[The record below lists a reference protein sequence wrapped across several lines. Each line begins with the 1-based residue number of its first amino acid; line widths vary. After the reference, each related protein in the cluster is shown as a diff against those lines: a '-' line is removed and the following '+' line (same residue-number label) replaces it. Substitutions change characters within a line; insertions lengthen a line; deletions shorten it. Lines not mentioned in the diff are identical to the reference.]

1 MYSFHKRKG
10 MVLLVLLCTAISR
23 IPAQNIY
30 HIPDLIHAAIQ
41 HMPVLQQ
48 KQAQLNSAKAA
59 VTDTRHSFL
68 PQVKLA
74 EQISLGTD
82 NSLAGAVFPMG
93 IMPSASGG
101 IRASNDM
108 QSASGNSAVV
118 YGEYELYNFGL
129 KQAKLSTAGSYVH
142 LQEADIAKEQYLIK
156 LDIARLYFGL
166 LKTQYRLLADQQ
178 NVKRYD
184 SIFRVILALT
194 RSGIRPGS
202 DSSLAKAELSKARIS
217 LQQTKGAV
225 AQYKEQLAY
234 YTGIAAADLRIDS
247 MPAKFSLQ
255 QPAPVIVSPDG
266 SGNPLLDYYTR
277 KKEVFASYDQLIR
290 TSYRPKLI
298 LAGSVWARGSSIQY
312 SDNYKSLPEGLGYQR
327 FNYAAGVVITYSLF
341 NGIHKRDKLTMNRFD
356 KEAAE
361 HELNQQQLA
370 LQYAQ
375 NRAGQ
380 QLQTTTAN
388 LSELPVQL
396 QSAGDTYR
404 QKLAQYKA
412 GLISLID
419 LTNAS
424 FVLYRSQ
431 TDFIE
436 TLGDW
441 YLAGLDKS
449 AAAGTL
455 DSFLQQIK

>member
-1 MYSFHKRKG
+1 MYSFHKWKG
-10 MVLLVLLCTAISR
+10 IVLMVVLLTAVSSM
-23 IPAQNIY
+23 PAQTIY
-30 HIPDLIHAAIQ
+30 RIPDLVAAAVQ
-41 HMPVLQQ
+41 HMPLLQQ
-48 KQAQLNSAKAA
+48 KQAQLSSAKAA

-74 EQISLGTD
+74 EQLTVGTD
-82 NSLAGAVFPMG
+82 NSIAGSVFPLG
-93 IMPSASGG
+93 ITPSTSGG

-108 QSASGNSAVV
+108 QAASGNSAVM

-129 KQAKLSTAGSYVH
+129 NQAKLATAGSYVH
-142 LQEADIAKEQYLIK
+142 LQEADLLKEQYLIK
-156 LDIARLYFGL
+156 LDITRLYFGL

-178 NVKRYD
+178 NVNRYD
-184 SIFRVILALT
+184 SIFQVILALT
-194 RSGIRPGS
+194 RSGIRAGS

-234 YTGIAAADLRIDS
+234 YTGITASELRVDS
-247 MPAKFSLQ
+247 LPAKFRLQ
-255 QPAPVIVSPDG
+255 QPVPVLLQTDSTA
-266 SGNPLLDYYTR
+266 NPLIDYYA
-277 KKEVFASYDQLIR
+277 KKRDVFASYDQLIR
-290 TSYRPKLI
+290 TSYRPKLM

-312 SDNYKSLPEGLGYQR
+312 SDNYKSLSEGLGYQR
-327 FNYAAGVVITYSLF
+327 FNYAAGIAFTYSLF
-341 NGIHKRDKLTMNRFD
+341 NGIHKRDKLAINRFD
-356 KEAAE
+356 TQAAE
-361 HELNQQQLA
+361 RELNQQQLA
-370 LQYAQ
+370 LQNAQ
-375 NRAGQ
+375 NRADQ
-380 QLQTTTAN
+380 QLLTATAN
-388 LSELPVQL
+388 LAELPVQL